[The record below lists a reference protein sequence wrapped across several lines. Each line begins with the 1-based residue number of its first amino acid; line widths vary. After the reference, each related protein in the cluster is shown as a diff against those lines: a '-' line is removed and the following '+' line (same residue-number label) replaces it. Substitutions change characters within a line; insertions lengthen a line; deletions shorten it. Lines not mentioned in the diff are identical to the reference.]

1 MELVQAHAERFV
13 TDPDP
18 RAYAQ
23 AAQEWAE
30 LVREVGTAR
39 LEAQAAADTA
49 IAESYARAANMR
61 KAIHE

>member
-1 MELVQAHAERFV
+1 MEIVQARADRFS

-30 LVREVGTAR
+30 LVREIGTAR
-39 LEAQAAADTA
+39 LDAQHAADAA
-49 IAESYARAANMR
+49 IAESYARAAAMR

>member
-1 MELVQAHAERFV
+1 MELVQAHADRFV

-23 AAQEWAE
+23 AAHEWAE

-49 IAESYARAANMR
+49 IAESYARASAMR
-61 KAIHE
+61 KAISE

>member
-1 MELVQAHAERFV
+1 MELVQAHADRFV

>member
-1 MELVQAHAERFV
+1 MDPIQARADSFV

-23 AAQEWAE
+23 AAHEWAQ
-30 LVREVGTAR
+30 LVQEVGTAR

-49 IAESYARAANMR
+49 IAESYTRAAAMR
-61 KAIHE
+61 KAISE

>member
-1 MELVQAHAERFV
+1 MELVQARADSF
-13 TDPDP
+13 TSNPDP
-18 RAYAQ
+18 LAYAQ
-23 AAQEWAE
+23 AAQEWAD

-49 IAESYARAANMR
+49 IAESYTRAAAMR

>member
-1 MELVQAHAERFV
+1 MELVQAHADRFV

-23 AAQEWAE
+23 AAQEWAD

-39 LEAQAAADTA
+39 LDAQHAADVA
-49 IAESYARAANMR
+49 IAESYARAAAMR
-61 KAIHE
+61 KAISE

>member
-1 MELVQAHAERFV
+1 MEIVQAHADRFS

-23 AAQEWAE
+23 AAHEWAE

>member
-1 MELVQAHAERFV
+1 MELVQAHAEGF
-13 TDPDP
+13 TSNPDP

-39 LEAQAAADTA
+39 LEAQAAADAA
-49 IAESYARAANMR
+49 IAESYTRAANMR
-61 KAIHE
+61 KAISE

>member
-1 MELVQAHAERFV
+1 MEIVQAHADRFA
-13 TDPDP
+13 TEPDP

>member
-1 MELVQAHAERFV
+1 MELVQAHAEGF
-13 TDPDP
+13 TSNPDP

-23 AAQEWAE
+23 AAQEWAD

-39 LEAQAAADTA
+39 LEAQAAADSA
-49 IAESYARAANMR
+49 IAESYTRAAAMR

>member
-1 MELVQAHAERFV
+1 MELVQAHADRF
-13 TDPDP
+13 DSNPDP

-39 LEAQAAADTA
+39 LDAQHAADVA
-49 IAESYARAANMR
+49 IAESYARAAAMR
-61 KAIHE
+61 TAISE

>member
-1 MELVQAHAERFV
+1 MELVQARADSF
-13 TDPDP
+13 TSNPDP

-23 AAQEWAE
+23 AAQEWAD

-49 IAESYARAANMR
+49 MR
-61 KAIHE
+61 KALHE